1 MSETH
6 PDTGYKPAISTIQLH
21 HQLQAVWGSGK
32 GLKRFAAVNH
42 NVVGRR
48 FMVTA
53 LVFFAIGGVLAMLI
67 RTQLASSNSAFLNA
81 EQYAQV
87 FTMHGV
93 IMMFLFAIPFFEG
106 LAIYLLPKMLG
117 ARDLAFPRMSAYGYW
132 CYLFGG
138 SFLIAALIF
147 GIAPDGGWFMYTPLS
162 SKPYSP
168 GINADVWLL
177 GITFVEISALS
188 AAIELMVT
196 ILKLR
201 APGMSL
207 TRMPIFA
214 WYMLVVAAMMLIGFP
229 PLILG
234 SILLEVERAFDLPFF
249 DPTRGGDPL
258 LWQHLFW
265 LFGHPEVYIIFLPA
279 AGALSTI
286 IPTLCRRTL
295 EGYNLIVAAIV
306 AMAFLSFGL
315 WVHHMYTVGIPH
327 VALSFFSAA
336 SALVAIPTGI
346 QIFAWLAT
354 MAHGRPRLSIPMLH
368 VFGFFFVFVLG
379 GLTGVMLAMVPFDW
393 QAHDSH
399 FVVAH
404 LHYVLVG
411 GFVFPM
417 MAAAYYWL
425 PHITGKQPIQHLSK
439 PAFWLV
445 FIGFNT
451 TFFAMHLTG
460 LRGMPRRV
468 FEYPPEAGW
477 EALNFASSVGSFVMT
492 IGFAL
497 IALDLIMLIR
507 FGRTFRRNPW
517 EAGTL
522 EWATPTPPPSYTFGS
537 LPRIDRRAD
546 GLEPQTLGPE
556 LAAGRGYLG
565 FMRNGWMETLAV
577 DMVTGKIDHV
587 VVLPRPTYLPF
598 WTAVATAAFFA
609 SLLAKLYWLSPL
621 AVLITAML
629 FLRWTPST
637 GLKQDISLMEV
648 GLGER
653 APHHQQAAQ
662 PPSWWAVVFILAA
675 NATLYTSLLFGGF
688 FLWLS
693 APNWPPPDLDFTF
706 IGFSAIAAAGLL
718 MAAIAARFATGQPGR
733 TPLSLWVTLTGHL
746 GALAA
751 VTAILLAIPIPQ
763 GHAASASAAAV
774 AFYIGLHVAI
784 GALFAGYGLWRWHQ
798 GYISQARSPDLRI
811 GRLWHDYTAVA
822 GLIGLAF
829 PFALQSLSQVGG
841 SG

>member
-1 MSETH
+1 MTET
-6 PDTGYKPAISTIQLH
+6 PYDTGFKPTSSPIQLH
-21 HQLQAVWGSGK
+21 HKLDAVWASGK
-32 GLKRFAAVNH
+32 GIARFAAVNH

-67 RTQLASSNSAFLNA
+67 RTQLASSNSAFLDA

-138 SFLIAALIF
+138 SFLIAALVF

-162 SKPYSP
+162 SKPFTP

-188 AAIELMVT
+188 AAIEILVT

-214 WYMLVVAAMMLIGFP
+214 WYMLVVAGMMLIGFP

-286 IPTLCRRTL
+286 IPVLSRRTL
-295 EGYNLIVAAIV
+295 EGYSLIVAAIV

-354 MAHGRPRLSIPMLH
+354 MAHGRPRRSIPMLH

-425 PHITGKQPIQHLSK
+425 PHITGRQPIQHLSK

-468 FEYPPEAGW
+468 FGYPPEAGW
-477 EALNFASSVGSFVMT
+477 EMLNFVSSIGSFVMA

-497 IALDLIMLIR
+497 IALDLILLVR
-507 FGRTFRRNPW
+507 FGRAFRRDPW
-517 EAGTL
+517 QAGTL
-522 EWATPTPPPSYTFGS
+522 EWVTPTPPPSYTFGS
-537 LPRIDRRAD
+537 LPKIDRRAD
-546 GLEPQTLGPE
+546 TLDPQKLGPE

-565 FMRNGWMETLAV
+565 FVRNGWMETLAV
-577 DMVTGKIDHV
+577 DMVSGETEHV

-598 WTAVATAAFFA
+598 WTAVVTSVFFA

-621 AVLITAML
+621 ALLAILVL
-629 FLRWTPST
+629 FLCWTPST
-637 GLKQDISLMEV
+637 GLRQDIPLLEV
-648 GLGER
+648 GRGES

-662 PPSWWAVVFILAA
+662 PPSWWAMVFTLAA
-675 NATLYTSLLFGGF
+675 NATLYTSLLFGSF

-693 APNWPPPDLDFTF
+693 APNWPPPATDFTF
-706 IGFSAIAAAGLL
+706 PGLSFIAAAGLL
-718 MAAIAARFATGQPGR
+718 ATVIGARFALGKPAR
-733 TPLSLWVTLTGHL
+733 TPIGLCVTLAGHL
-746 GALAA
+746 VALFA
-751 VTAILLAIPIPQ
+751 VMAIVLAIPMPQ

-774 AFYIGLHVAI
+774 AFYVGLHVSV
-784 GALFAGYGLWRWHQ
+784 GAVFAGYGLWRWYG
-798 GYISQARSPDLRI
+798 GYISEVRSLDLRI

-829 PFALQSLSQVGG
+829 PFALWSLSQAGG
-841 SG
+841 TG